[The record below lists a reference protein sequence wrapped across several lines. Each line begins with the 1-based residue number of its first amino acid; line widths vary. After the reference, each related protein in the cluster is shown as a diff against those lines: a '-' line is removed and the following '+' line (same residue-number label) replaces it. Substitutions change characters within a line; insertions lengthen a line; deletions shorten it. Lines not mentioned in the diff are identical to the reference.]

1 MQLKLKKFQIVKG
14 EKTEKVSTT
23 KKIIINQGFIQIA
36 TTRSNKISLQHGH
49 EKKTR
54 ILLNLQQ

>member
-1 MQLKLKKFQIVKG
+1 MQLKLKIFQIVKG

-23 KKIIINQGFIQIA
+23 KKININQGFIQIA

-49 EKKTR
+49 EKKPEYY
-54 ILLNLQQ
+54 